1 MEAKPQLHHATGH
14 YPAGFIR
21 PFDWSGDLPHAL
33 SGGGGRRRE
42 SAMGCSPQEALAAA
56 ANALLNI
63 GCDDAERVGASADDE
78 LSAQLVSLA
87 TSEPRLCHV
96 ASDGAMTITES

>member
-1 MEAKPQLHHATGH
+1 
-14 YPAGFIR
+14 
-21 PFDWSGDLPHAL
+21 
-33 SGGGGRRRE
+33 
-42 SAMGCSPQEALAAA
+42 MGCSPQEALAAA